1 MSSYWKISRVSE
13 KFLLLSSLELLV
25 KNFSQNFVYQSVV
38 GRLGRLRLRWKTIK
52 TIILILGFELVNVD
66 AHEYFVFY

>member
-1 MSSYWKISRVSE
+1 
-13 KFLLLSSLELLV
+13 
-25 KNFSQNFVYQSVV
+25 V